1 MTHIRLLNIKWPIRP
16 AVMKHTPLNLKNYV
30 VCLATTHFV
39 ESEPAQL
46 SFVINCADL
55 ASLLQMS

>member
-1 MTHIRLLNIKWPIRP
+1 MTHIRLLNIKWPIRTRCNETYP
-16 AVMKHTPLNLKNYV
+16 FEFEKLP
-30 VCLATTHFV
+30 VCLATSHFV

-46 SFVINCADL
+46 GFVINCADL

>member
-1 MTHIRLLNIKWPIRP
+1 MTHIRLLNIKWPIRTRCNETYP
-16 AVMKHTPLNLKNYV
+16 FEKLL
-30 VCLATTHFV
+30 VCLATSHFV